1 MADTSSFDVVS
12 DFDRQELVN
21 AVDQTLRETRTRFD
35 LKDSKTEIDLEG
47 NKITISS
54 DSEFHMSAV
63 KDILQSK
70 AVKRSLSLKIFKWG
84 AVEPASGG
92 RYRQVVELQK
102 GLSDDLA
109 KSLAKEIRS
118 EFPKVQPQIQGDAV
132 RVTDDVRLRD
142 LADAYVAKYGEDWAF
157 DVRDGTFLPVAEPEA
172 GEAWVFEV
180 RVRKAFAFGRGETYS
195 QTRYLF

>member
-1 MADTSSFDVVS
+1 MTHDAWGKYMADTSSFDVVS

-21 AVDQTLRETRTRFD
+21 AVDQALRETRTRFD

-54 DSEFHMSAV
+54 DSEFHLSAV

-70 AVKRSLSLKIFKWG
+70 AVKRGLSLKVFKWG
-84 AVEPASGG
+84 TIEPASGG
-92 RYRQVVELQK
+92 RYRQVVDLQK

-118 EFPKVQPQIQGDAV
+118 EFPKVQPQIQGDAL
-132 RVTDDVRLRD
+132 RVTAKSKDDLQRVIQHLRGK
-142 LADAYVAKYGEDWAF
+142 ADD
-157 DVRDGTFLPVAEPEA
+157 LPVALQF
-172 GEAWVFEV
+172 VNY
-180 RVRKAFAFGRGETYS
+180 R
-195 QTRYLF
+195 